1 MGCGASKEAG
11 YTAGSAQVQQNG
23 TKRKPSLLDLSSA
36 EVGAVGLIQR
46 WYRQKNAELQ
56 LRRKCCWQVFTDI
69 EYKDEQ
75 EQLELGN
82 FFNDLEILKEALARE
97 KQQRHSK
104 SENGDVASEKAALKV
119 TTMYQSAE
127 SEHEIS
133 GDTEDKLFDRPNQP
147 SNLTVK
153 ILKDLIKGCQE
164 GHVVNSKLALS
175 ILDEAFVK
183 QKVFPNIRSAD
194 TRTTHRS
201 QSSAICTAS

>member
-1 MGCGASKEAG
+1 MCCRRS
-11 YTAGSAQVQQNG
+11 
-23 TKRKPSLLDLSSA
+23 
-36 EVGAVGLIQR
+36 

-153 ILKDLIKGCQE
+153 VCVLW
-164 GHVVNSKLALS
+164 HS
-175 ILDEAFVK
+175 
-183 QKVFPNIRSAD
+183 
-194 TRTTHRS
+194 H
-201 QSSAICTAS
+201 